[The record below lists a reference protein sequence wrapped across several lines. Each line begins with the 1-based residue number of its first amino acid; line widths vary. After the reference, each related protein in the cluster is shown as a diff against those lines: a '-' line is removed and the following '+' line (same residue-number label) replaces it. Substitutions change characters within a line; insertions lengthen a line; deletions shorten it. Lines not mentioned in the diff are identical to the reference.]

1 MKLIDNVNTH
11 LGDDLKVAIK
21 KGSKLSIAT
30 STFSILIP

>member
-21 KGSKLSIAT
+21 KGRKLSIVA
-30 STFSILIP
+30 STFSILKP